1 MRVNGERHDWR
12 QAHVW
17 LTREDHNFW
26 VDLSARN
33 AESVSSV
40 LRRLVRTARLKAGA
54 ETQSPRDERR
64 NGS

>member
-1 MRVNGERHDWR
+1 MRVNVERHGWR

-17 LTREDHNFW
+17 LTQVDHAFL

-54 ETQSPRDERR
+54 ATQSLSDERGTR
-64 NGS
+64 S